1 MLSIIIVH
9 YRTPELLRLCLKNL
23 KRVIAKDNLET
34 EVLIIDSGA
43 TDDSKNWIIF
53 EFPEFKYFPFKEN
66 LGFAKGV
73 NRGIDNSKGD
83 FILITQ
89 PDVIVTEK
97 SIEPLINYL
106 KANPKVGLIGPKLL
120 NFDGTVQRSFFKFPK
135 LVTLAYRRTFLK
147 NLSFAKK
154 ELLRF
159 EYSDKLT
166 NNPEL
171 EPFEVDWLMGAV
183 LATSRKAVEK
193 VGGMDE
199 KIFMYFEDVDWAR
212 RFWQKDYK
220 VICYPKVAMYHWL
233 IRASSSFLGILDPIF
248 NKQTRIHIKSALYY
262 FLKWK
267 KLKYQSHKT

>member
-1 MLSIIIVH
+1 MLSIIVVH

-23 KRVIAKDNLET
+23 KNVITKDGLET
-34 EVLIIDSGA
+34 EVIVVDSG
-43 TDDSKNWIIF
+43 TTNTSKNLVLS
-53 EFPEFKYFPFKEN
+53 EFPEFKHLPFKEN

-73 NRGIDNSKGD
+73 NQGINNSKGD

-89 PDVIVTEK
+89 PDVVITEK
-97 SIEPLINYL
+97 NIEPLINYL
-106 KANPKVGLIGPKLL
+106 KENPGVGLIGPRLL
-120 NFDGTVQRSFFKFPK
+120 NFDGTDQRSFFKFPK

-147 NLSFAKK
+147 NLPFAKK

-166 NNPEL
+166 NNPGL
-171 EPFEVDWLMGAV
+171 EPFEVDWLLGAV
-183 LATSRKAVEK
+183 LITTRKAIEK

-212 RFWQKDYK
+212 RFWQNGYR
-220 VICYPKVAMYHWL
+220 VIYYPKVAMYHWL
-233 IRASSSFLGILDPIF
+233 MRASSSFLGIFDPVF
-248 NKQTRIHIKSALYY
+248 NKQTRIHIKSAIYY

-267 KLKYQSHKT
+267 KLEYLNRKI